1 MYSAKRAA
9 TIKCTKS
16 GTLFGLDRMTFV
28 NIVQESA
35 IQRRKDYENILS
47 QIEILSDVHK
57 TEREQLYDA
66 MKE

>member
-9 TIKCTKS
+9 TIKCTKP

-47 QIEILSDVHK
+47 QIEILSDVQK
-57 TEREQLYDA
+57 NEREQLFDA